1 MTASL
6 PTLTSIHAVLH
17 VGSTLSSH
25 HRLHKLL
32 PLQRSKVLTY
42 IVLQEIEELELD
54 FATME
59 SLYRDQV
66 ADAKETVKAAIP
78 HAVYEA
84 LQQEV
89 NCLHDKL
96 ASQEGDLDYYKRN
109 SQGLGEETLE
119 MRVENNQLMEVR
131 RCTART
137 VRLSGLFMCFRVLG
151 RST

>member
-1 MTASL
+1 M
-6 PTLTSIHAVLH
+6 PTLTSTHAVLH

-42 IVLQEIEELELD
+42 VVLQEIEESELD
-54 FATME
+54 FATMQ
-59 SLYRDQV
+59 SLYMDQV
-66 ADAKETVKAAIP
+66 ADAKEKVKAAIP
-78 HAVYEA
+78 HAAYEA

-96 ASQEGDLDYYKRN
+96 ATQEVDLDDYKRH
-109 SQGLGEETLE
+109 SKGLAEETLE

-131 RCTART
+131 HCTART
-137 VRLSGLFMCFRVLG
+137 VRLSGLFICFRVLC
-151 RST
+151 RSS